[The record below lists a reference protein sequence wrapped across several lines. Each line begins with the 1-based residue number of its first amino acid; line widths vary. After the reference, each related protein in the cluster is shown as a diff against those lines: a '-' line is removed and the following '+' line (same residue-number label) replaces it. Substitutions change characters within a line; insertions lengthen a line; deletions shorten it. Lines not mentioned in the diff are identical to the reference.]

1 MGLRKAIKK
10 FIYKS
15 KFRKVDLGKINLSN
29 KSIFITGA
37 NSGIG
42 FQLTKKFLE
51 LNNKV
56 YAIFREN
63 SDNLTKLKN
72 DNLKII
78 QCDLSNLDNI
88 DQIKQFIQNKDI
100 NILINNAASFGSQ
113 DEQNYNNLDYN
124 EFKRILNLNS
134 LSVLKLVNTIIQFS
148 NKKSIE
154 KIINISSEMGSI
166 SNNKDG
172 NYYLYRTSKSALNS
186 ITKNLSID
194 LNKENNIV
202 IFSIH
207 PGGVKTKMNSSGLIE
222 PSKCAENLIHLI
234 GTSDSSFNGKFLDL
248 QSLKEI
254 NW

>member
-134 LSVLKLVNTIIQFS
+134 LSVLKLVNTIIQ
-148 NKKSIE
+148 
-154 KIINISSEMGSI
+154 
-166 SNNKDG
+166 
-172 NYYLYRTSKSALNS
+172 
-186 ITKNLSID
+186 
-194 LNKENNIV
+194 
-202 IFSIH
+202 
-207 PGGVKTKMNSSGLIE
+207 
-222 PSKCAENLIHLI
+222 
-234 GTSDSSFNGKFLDL
+234 
-248 QSLKEI
+248 
-254 NW
+254 

>member
-124 EFKRILNLNS
+124 EF
-134 LSVLKLVNTIIQFS
+134 
-148 NKKSIE
+148 
-154 KIINISSEMGSI
+154 
-166 SNNKDG
+166 
-172 NYYLYRTSKSALNS
+172 
-186 ITKNLSID
+186 
-194 LNKENNIV
+194 
-202 IFSIH
+202 
-207 PGGVKTKMNSSGLIE
+207 
-222 PSKCAENLIHLI
+222 
-234 GTSDSSFNGKFLDL
+234 
-248 QSLKEI
+248 
-254 NW
+254 